1 MEPEI
6 LTGRISTTSY
16 PNESLSPET
25 GKWRPRHDW
34 TAAHDMMYAKLCY
47 AVLLFRSPR
56 KSNFVIAKGK
66 KWFVD
71 WTTGRMIRVLPP
83 GYFDHEVVGPWQVWN
98 SENRR
103 I

>member
-1 MEPEI
+1 M
-6 LTGRISTTSY
+6 L
-16 PNESLSPET
+16 
-25 GKWRPRHDW
+25 
-34 TAAHDMMYAKLCY
+34 YAKLCY

-56 KSNFVIAKGK
+56 KSNYVIAKGK

-83 GYFDHEVVGPWQVWN
+83 GYFEHEVVGPWQVWRT
-98 SENRR
+98 ENRR